1 MPFTLLDDGR
11 VLTVDATV
19 TADGGVRLAPAAL
32 DALGWKL
39 RPEGLCRD
47 ATCVPIRDRGA
58 LETPDG
64 IDLAALAA
72 LLDRPLAVD
81 AETATAALGASAAER
96 GARLRSLEA
105 PDVTLPA
112 LDGTPHR
119 LAEWRGR
126 KVLLLAFS
134 SWCGCRHDLPA
145 WQEIQAELAPAG
157 FTLVAVALDRQA
169 EDVRPWVDVAAPSF
183 PVLLDPEHR
192 LADLYRIT
200 NVPTGVWIDED
211 GRIVRPND
219 AAFSTDTFVEMT
231 GAPAA
236 PHLAALRAWV
246 QDGVRPFDD
255 DGVRARQM
263 LPTPEE
269 QLARTEATL
278 ARHLHARGAR
288 DAAERHFQA
297 AEALAPHDW
306 TIRRG
311 SMWSRGK
318 DPFGVDLLPL
328 MEEWNAAGRPYY
340 PAMRDDEPREG

>member
-1 MPFTLLDDGR
+1 MPATLLDDGR
-11 VLTVDATV
+11 ALTVEATV
-19 TADGGVRLAPAAL
+19 AADGRLRLAPSAL
-32 DALGWKL
+32 AALGWKL
-39 RPEGLCRD
+39 TPEGLCRD
-47 ATCVPIRDRGA
+47 GTCVPVRDRAA

-64 IDLAALAA
+64 IDLTALAA

-81 AETATAALGASAAER
+81 ADTATAALGASAAER

-112 LDGTPHR
+112 LDGTPHALR
-119 LAEWRGR
+119 EWRGR

-145 WQEIQAELAPAG
+145 WQAVQAELAPDG
-157 FTLVAVALDRQA
+157 FTLVAVALDRRP
-169 EDVRPWVDVAAPSF
+169 EDVRPWVDAAAPTF

-200 NVPTGVWIDED
+200 NVPTGVWIDEA

-246 QDGVRPFDD
+246 RDGVRPFDD
-255 DGVRARQM
+255 AGVRARQV

-269 QLARTEATL
+269 QQARTEAAL
-278 ARHLHARGAR
+278 ARHLLALGAR

-297 AEALAPHDW
+297 AERLAPHDW

-311 SMWSRGK
+311 SMPSRGK
-318 DPFGVDLLPL
+318 DPFGADLLPL
-328 MEEWNAAGRPYY
+328 LEEWNAAGRPYY
-340 PAMRDDEPREG
+340 PPMRGA

>member
-11 VLTVDATV
+11 PLAVDATA
-19 TADGGVRLAPAAL
+19 TADGRVLLAPAAL
-32 DALGWKL
+32 AALGWTL

-47 ATCVPIRDRGA
+47 ATCVPVRDR
-58 LETPDG
+58 DG
-64 IDLAALAA
+64 LATAAGVDLGELAR
-72 LLDRPLAVD
+72 LLGRPLAVD
-81 AETATAALGASAAER
+81 VATATAALGASAAER

-112 LDGTPHR
+112 LDGTPHA
-119 LAEWRGR
+119 LADWRGR

-145 WQEIQAELAPAG
+145 WQAIHAELAPAG
-157 FTLVAVALDRQA
+157 FTLVAVALDRAA
-169 EDVRPWVDVAAPSF
+169 EDVRPWVDAAAPTF
-183 PVLLDPEHR
+183 PVLLDAEHR

-200 NVPTGVWIDED
+200 NVPTGVWIDEA

-219 AAFSTDTFVEMT
+219 AAFSTDTFVAMT

-246 QDGVRPFDD
+246 RDGVRPFDD
-255 DGVRARQM
+255 AGVRARQM
-263 LPTPEE
+263 LPTPAE
-269 QLARTEATL
+269 QQARTQAAL
-278 ARHLHARGAR
+278 ARHLLARGEP
-288 DAAERHFQA
+288 DAAERQFQA

-318 DPFGVDLLPL
+318 DPFGADLIPL
-328 MEEWNAAGRPYY
+328 MEEWTAAGRPYY
-340 PAMRDDEPREG
+340 PAMRDPASRE